1 MGLKSIQGRA
11 YTPVYFRVNE
21 FREKNP
27 DWSIHTKIITHNET
41 EIVVSADIID
51 EKGNVRAT
59 GHARELN
66 NDPSCLL
73 NKHSGIENC
82 ETSAVGR
89 ALANLGIGT
98 EQMFASQD
106 EINVAKLKEM
116 KDLFSKKETESKTLP
131 TANEMLIFFN
141 KARRITQN
149 MYDSAREYYTNYV
162 VNSKMW
168 KATEDPSYLKSATS
182 AHFNLLGLYHRS
194 VEMENSG
201 SYMGKKLK
209 AANDSKFDDPIDF

>member
-21 FREKNP
+21 FRENNP
-27 DWSIHTKIITHNET
+27 DWSIHTKLITNNET
-41 EIVVSADIID
+41 EIVVAADIID

-59 GHARELN
+59 GHARELV
-66 NDPSCLL
+66 NDKSCVL

-82 ETSAVGR
+82 ETSAIGR

-116 KDLFSKKETESKTLP
+116 KDLFDKKETENKTLP

-141 KARRITQN
+141 QSKHITQK
-149 MYDSAREYYTNYV
+149 MYESSREYYTSYV
-162 VNSKMW
+162 VNSRMW
-168 KATEDPSYLKSATS
+168 KATEDPSYLKLATS
-182 AHFNLLGLYHRS
+182 SHFNLLGLYYRS
-194 VEMENSG
+194 VEMQNSG
-201 SYMGKKLK
+201 SYTNKKMVL
-209 AANDSKFDDPIDF
+209 AQNGQADPDPF